1 MADDIR
7 VDLEDVIADSVNDAQ
22 IEDSEPAKDAV
33 TDDTPVEETSAESTT
48 SEETESAN
56 ESATE
61 EVTSQEVPSP
71 AAGKEETIADEFEKL
86 AGPSTGFGGRENRIP
101 YSRVKKITEKAVSE
115 IAEAAL
121 GRKLNQGEKALDV
134 VKSHVA
140 QIPELTTK
148 VIDYE
153 KRLETVGQ
161 FEDVMANDPQRF
173 LTMLSKVPAYGE
185 FFQFVNHAYE
195 TLSKQQGQET
205 PAANVQEQAV
215 QNVAVGMPEPDE
227 ELADGSKVY
236 SIEGLQKVL
245 DWKAAQV
252 VQQVESR
259 LTKQFEEKN
268 KALEQRYTP
277 MEQEWRERRRLEAAR
292 PYVEKQ
298 LAEAKTWPLF
308 NENEDEIADFLAKNP
323 KANLEQA
330 YRSIVFPKLL
340 AERSQ
345 VKKDVIKEMQTA
357 PTSTSVPN
365 RASTKPVAPKAGP
378 KTLEDVIREQVA
390 TLK

>member
-22 IEDSEPAKDAV
+22 IEDSEPATDAV
-33 TDDTPVEETSAESTT
+33 TDDTPVEETPAESTT
-48 SEETESAN
+48 SEEAEP
-56 ESATE
+56 ATE
-61 EVTSQEVPSP
+61 EATSQEVPSP

-115 IAEAAL
+115 VAEAAL
-121 GRKLNQGEKALDV
+121 GRKLNAGEKALDV

-148 VIDYE
+148 VTDYE

-173 LTMLSKVPAYGE
+173 LTMLSKIPAYGE
-185 FFQFVNHAYE
+185 FFQFVNHAYDV
-195 TLSKQQGQET
+195 LSKQQGQEA
-205 PAANVQEQAV
+205 PAATVQEQAA
-215 QNVAVGMPEPDE
+215 QNVAAGMPEPDE

-292 PYVEKQ
+292 PYVEKK

-308 NENEDEIADFLAKNP
+308 NENEDGITDYLVKNP
-323 KANLEQA
+323 KATLEEA
-330 YRSIVFPKLL
+330 YRSVVFPKLL

-365 RASTKPVAPKAGP
+365 RAATKPVAPKAGP